1 MSTNASTAE
10 SSSTETTHQ
19 DVEPE
24 LDGSS
29 EDVTAEDSSE
39 ETEPT
44 NGVEQHKIQTQQQM
58 RFGENGSLEPTE
70 ETVETTLGQF
80 DVEISNRDPD
90 SRLER
95 PEASGIMRDDRPE
108 AQSRDAGEQS
118 NLFVDAEED
127 QITLDGD
134 SAQNQ
139 CLFEDD
145 D

>member
-10 SSSTETTHQ
+10 SSSTDTTPQ

-24 LDGSS
+24 LDESS
-29 EDVTAEDSSE
+29 EDTVVEDSSE
-39 ETEPT
+39 DTEPA

-58 RFGENGSLEPTE
+58 RFGDNGSLEPAE

-80 DVEISNRDPD
+80 DVEISHRDPD
-90 SRLER
+90 TRLDR

-108 AQSRDAGEQS
+108 AQSQDSGEQA

>member
-10 SSSTETTHQ
+10 SSSTDTTPQ
-19 DVEPE
+19 NAKPE
-24 LDGSS
+24 LNESS
-29 EDVTAEDSSE
+29 EDVATEESSE
-39 ETEPT
+39 DPEPT
-44 NGVEQHKIQTQQQM
+44 NGVDQHQIQMQQQM
-58 RFGENGSLEPTE
+58 RFGDNGSLEPAE

-80 DVEISNRDPD
+80 DVEISHHDPD
-90 SRLER
+90 TRLDR

-108 AQSRDAGEQS
+108 AQSRDTSEQS
-118 NLFVDAEED
+118 SLFVDAEEN

>member
-10 SSSTETTHQ
+10 SSSTDTTPQ

-24 LDGSS
+24 LEESS
-29 EDVTAEDSSE
+29 EDAE
-39 ETEPT
+39 PA
-44 NGVEQHKIQTQQQM
+44 NGVEEHKIQTQQQM
-58 RFGENGSLEPTE
+58 QFGDNGSLEPAE

-80 DVEISNRDPD
+80 DVEISHRDPD
-90 SRLER
+90 TRLDR

-108 AQSRDAGEQS
+108 AQSQNAGEQS

>member
-10 SSSTETTHQ
+10 SSSTDTTPQ

-24 LDGSS
+24 LEKSS
-29 EDVTAEDSSE
+29 EDAE
-39 ETEPT
+39 PA
-44 NGVEQHKIQTQQQM
+44 NGVEEHKIQTQQQM
-58 RFGENGSLEPTE
+58 RFGDNGSLEPAE

-80 DVEISNRDPD
+80 NVEISHRDPD
-90 SRLER
+90 TRLDR

-108 AQSRDAGEQS
+108 AQSQNEGEQA

-139 CLFEDD
+139 CLFKDD

>member
-1 MSTNASTAE
+1 MSTNASTTE
-10 SSSTETTHQ
+10 SSSTDTTPQ

-24 LDGSS
+24 IDESS
-29 EDVTAEDSSE
+29 ENTVVEDSSE
-39 ETEPT
+39 DAEPA

-58 RFGENGSLEPTE
+58 RFGDNGSLEPAE

-80 DVEISNRDPD
+80 NVEISHRDPD
-90 SRLER
+90 TRLDR

-108 AQSRDAGEQS
+108 AQSQDSGEQAT
-118 NLFVDAEED
+118 LFVDAEED